1 MQSCVS
7 FSLELD
13 MENISSD
20 AIDLQIG
27 WHIAQGLAVQLV
39 ERVSSIEGTFDARA
53 NNETCDRW
61 NAYAEAAGVVQFD
74 SGI

>member
-1 MQSCVS
+1 MVGANKIDQIESI
-7 FSLELD
+7 D
-13 MENISSD
+13 TD
-20 AIDLQIG
+20 AADPQIG
-27 WHIAQGLAVQLV
+27 WHIAQGLAMQLV

-53 NNETCDRW
+53 INETCDKW